1 MKYVNIAG
9 VTIYCVKTH
18 PSNKTRMAR
27 DCFAAAQRLQYAW
40 FQTMSADL
48 DDALSA
54 PIREWLDA
62 GSREFYIYDRLL
74 LNDLLAKNV
83 IFRGHL
89 PFHQVTPQVA
99 GCKVYYILFS
109 DDSAR
114 TDENQLWVLVLKD
127 VRRQRPFHWT

>member
-9 VTIYCVKTH
+9 VTIHCVKTH

-27 DCFAAAQRLQYAW
+27 DYFAAAQRLQYAW

-74 LNDLLAKNV
+74 LNDLLAKMLSSEATSPS
-83 IFRGHL
+83 IRSLRRLPAAKSITFCFRM
-89 PFHQVTPQVA
+89 
-99 GCKVYYILFS
+99 ILHELMKISCGF
-109 DDSAR
+109 
-114 TDENQLWVLVLKD
+114 WC
-127 VRRQRPFHWT
+127 